1 MDLNWN
7 PYSCG
12 GLFMSGFSL
21 VEKLQRRENP
31 PAASSSQRCLCVTR
45 HGRVEGSSGA
55 RGRKL
60 KLYCKGADIVILRS
74 EGLFHIRRLEAF
86 EADTPRPR
94 TQGQFLQGQTDAEFD
109 QRPEWGATFMSL
121 AEQCQSVLCC
131 RVTPGQKANIVTLV
145 RKHTTSIT
153 MSIGDGANDV
163 NMIKTAHVGVGLAG
177 VEGGQAVQNA
187 DFALSQ
193 FRFLQRLLLVHG
205 RWSYRRISL
214 FLRYFLFKTC
224 GFALVHVWFG
234 CFNGF
239 SAQSLYETWFIA
251 LYTVFYTA
259 TPVMCLAFFEQ
270 DVSAESSLK
279 WPELYMTG
287 QRQELSSPLMLSLSL
302 LYAVYSSLV
311 LFFIP
316 FGVFYNTAFD
326 YQTMAVTVSMAATF
340 TATFEIMLLTKYW
353 TKFNIASLCVSVVM
367 FFICTRITHNKRLFE
382 RGPYEYS
389 FVGVSDKA
397 FIDPVVWLTALL
409 TSWTAVLPSMT
420 ALALNVILTS
430 HDKHKV
436 HSVSHQPVA
445 LNSKFRRGTPLRRS
459 SYALSQGAGPGRLI
473 TSGTCI
479 RSTAPPMDEKHLV
492 ALPSLSSA
500 LNPPFALVEH
510 RCLLS
515 TAGGTVALSA
525 QAGLGRGEASN
536 ICAKNIDLGPED
548 LSIYCRAS

>member
-1 MDLNWN
+1 
-7 PYSCG
+7 
-12 GLFMSGFSL
+12 
-21 VEKLQRRENP
+21 
-31 PAASSSQRCLCVTR
+31 
-45 HGRVEGSSGA
+45 
-55 RGRKL
+55 
-60 KLYCKGADIVILRS
+60 
-74 EGLFHIRRLEAF
+74 
-86 EADTPRPR
+86 
-94 TQGQFLQGQTDAEFD
+94 
-109 QRPEWGATFMSL
+109 MSL

-131 RVTPGQKANIVTLV
+131 RVTPGQKADIVTLV

-287 QRQELSSPLMLSLSL
+287 QRHELSSPLMLSLSL

-340 TATFEIMLLTKYW
+340 TATFE
-353 TKFNIASLCVSVVM
+353 V
-367 FFICTRITHNKRLFE
+367 RITFYILKKSQMIEHHNLKMMD
-382 RGPYEYS
+382 S
-389 FVGVSDKA
+389 A
-397 FIDPVVWLTALL
+397 L
-409 TSWTAVLPSMT
+409 TSWPMEADYNHSITAQHG
-420 ALALNVILTS
+420 N
-430 HDKHKV
+430 
-436 HSVSHQPVA
+436 
-445 LNSKFRRGTPLRRS
+445 
-459 SYALSQGAGPGRLI
+459 
-473 TSGTCI
+473 
-479 RSTAPPMDEKHLV
+479 
-492 ALPSLSSA
+492 LSSKYWSKLA
-500 LNPPFALVEH
+500 K
-510 RCLLS
+510 
-515 TAGGTVALSA
+515 VANVAIKL
-525 QAGLGRGEASN
+525 
-536 ICAKNIDLGPED
+536 II
-548 LSIYCRAS
+548 